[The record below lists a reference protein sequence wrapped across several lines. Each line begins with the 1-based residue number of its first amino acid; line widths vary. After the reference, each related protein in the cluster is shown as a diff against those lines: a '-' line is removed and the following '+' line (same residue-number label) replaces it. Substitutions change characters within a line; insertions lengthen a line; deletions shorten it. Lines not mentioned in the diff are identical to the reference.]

1 MKKFL
6 TVLSIILVAASC
18 AFALQKRPEML
29 PAYSQN
35 SSQQNKVWVGTFQLV
50 WNEFADN
57 IVKGPVKFVSFDS
70 DIAEALNKQEFKK
83 SMLSENSYYTAYGK
97 PSLKL
102 KEHIEKAILEKFNE
116 TSALLNSVNW
126 SDESNAYIFYA
137 MLKKDFKFSAKF
149 DALKNR
155 EKFNYSKEKYKYFG
169 IDKESPSYM
178 YNAVKV
184 LFYNSPFDYAVALQG
199 QNDEVILYR
208 TEKNASFKNIYD
220 SLVERTRKYKGTK
233 QFVAGDMLKVP
244 YMSLKQET
252 SYPQLCGKEIQNT
265 DKLYIAQAL
274 QTVDF
279 NMNNSGVRLKSEALM
294 DIKTCSINIPVESW
308 GRNFFFN
315 KTFYL
320 FMKEKSKDTP
330 YFAIRV
336 QDMNLYK
343 YQGES

>member
-1 MKKFL
+1 
-6 TVLSIILVAASC
+6 
-18 AFALQKRPEML
+18 
-29 PAYSQN
+29 
-35 SSQQNKVWVGTFQLV
+35 
-50 WNEFADN
+50 
-57 IVKGPVKFVSFDS
+57 
-70 DIAEALNKQEFKK
+70 
-83 SMLSENSYYTAYGK
+83 
-97 PSLKL
+97 
-102 KEHIEKAILEKFNE
+102 
-116 TSALLNSVNW
+116 
-126 SDESNAYIFYA
+126 
-137 MLKKDFKFSAKF
+137 
-149 DALKNR
+149 
-155 EKFNYSKEKYKYFG
+155 
-169 IDKESPSYM
+169 
-178 YNAVKV
+178 
-184 LFYNSPFDYAVALQG
+184 
-199 QNDEVILYR
+199 
-208 TEKNASFKNIYD
+208 
-220 SLVERTRKYKGTK
+220 
-233 QFVAGDMLKVP
+233 MLKVP